1 MLTAELWAAGEQF
14 IGNVDFRFN
23 KNGDTDMD
31 VAINQ
36 EVFNSNWL
44 PFLEDNDQSFTF
56 SAISLGEATA
66 PVKLADITT
75 TLESDEQDMAF
86 LEYGRVGD
94 TLLRETHLG
103 DSKNYDLLN
112 GSFALSST
120 EGSYDAL
127 IEKDPL
133 TGLEQRAIDSK
144 DALLALQMSSGS
156 LSVDD
161 LEHQAQWIAADVD
174 NNGMI
179 QSKDA
184 WLINRYAL
192 LATPAITLP
201 VIGNSSNKMYLL
213 ML

>member
-1 MLTAELWAAGEQF
+1 
-14 IGNVDFRFN
+14 
-23 KNGDTDMD
+23 
-31 VAINQ
+31 
-36 EVFNSNWL
+36 
-44 PFLEDNDQSFTF
+44 
-56 SAISLGEATA
+56 
-66 PVKLADITT
+66 
-75 TLESDEQDMAF
+75 MAF

-184 WLINRYAL
+184 WLINRYAVTRNASDNFTGNWEFIKQDVPL
-192 LATPAITLP
+192 DALGRSSAAMPETAKIDSISIGEDSQELNLTAILRGDIDGSY
-201 VIGNSSNKMYLL
+201 VNYI
-213 ML
+213 